1 MKVIEV
7 NGVKLHV
14 EENGTGPAVVLV
26 HGIPTDY
33 RVWRPQVDEL
43 SKRHRTI
50 SYSRRCAFPNQY
62 DEYAKS
68 TIENNTTDLEELVA
82 GTVGG
87 PASLVGHS
95 YGGPIAALYA
105 LRNPE
110 LVCSLVLIEPYLP
123 GILVDQQGTL
133 GNISLLIRKP
143 SVALSGARSLNSIKM
158 TQQEVANKNPEKA
171 LDTYYSST
179 WEGRK
184 PKVQLSSSMRA
195 MMLDN
200 METFRELL
208 TGVPP
213 FNSENAERI
222 VPPTLIVSGERTTK
236 YMRGVAMELHRTIP
250 NSQLATIQ
258 NASHYPHIENP
269 EECSAKIL
277 AFFSEHA
284 C

>member
-1 MKVIEV
+1 MNVVEV
-7 NGVKLHV
+7 DGVKLHV
-14 EENGTGPAVVLV
+14 EEDGTGPTVVLV

-43 SKRHRTI
+43 SKRYRTI

-62 DEYAKS
+62 DDYVKS
-68 TIENNTTDLEELVA
+68 TIENNATDLEGLIA
-82 GTVGG
+82 KTVGG
-87 PASLVGHS
+87 PVSLCGHS
-95 YGGPIAALYA
+95 YGGPIVALYA
-105 LRNPE
+105 LRNPK
-110 LVCSLVLIEPYLP
+110 LVRSLVLIEPYLP
-123 GILVDQQGTL
+123 GILVDQQSTL
-133 GNISLLIRKP
+133 GNLSLLIRKP
-143 SVALSGARSLNSIKM
+143 SIALSGAKSLSSIKM
-158 TQQEVANKNPEKA
+158 TQQEVANRNPEQA

-179 WEGRK
+179 WEGGK
-184 PKVQLSSSMRA
+184 PKIQLSSSARA

-208 TGVPP
+208 TGVPT
-213 FNSENAERI
+213 FNREDAERI
-222 VPPTLIVSGERTTK
+222 MPPTLIVSGEHTTK

-277 AFFSEHA
+277 AFFTEHA
-284 C
+284 S

>member
-1 MKVIEV
+1 MHLVEASGI
-7 NGVKLHV
+7 KLHF
-14 EENGTGPAVVLV
+14 EEAGTGPTVVMV

-33 RVWRPQVDEL
+33 RAWSPQVDAL
-43 SKRHRTI
+43 SKRYRTI
-50 SYSRRCAFPNQY
+50 SYSRRCAFPNQHDDY
-62 DEYAKS
+62 EKS
-68 TIENNTTDLEELVA
+68 TIENNTSDLEALIAE
-82 GTVGG
+82 TVGG
-87 PASLVGHS
+87 PVSLVGHS

-110 LVCSLVLIEPYLP
+110 LVRSLVLIEPYLP
-123 GILVDQQGTL
+123 GILVDQQNAI
-133 GNISLLIRKP
+133 GNLSLLIRKP
-143 SVALSGARSLNSIKM
+143 LVALSGARSLKSLKM
-158 TQQEVANKNPEKA
+158 TQQELANKNPEKA

-184 PKVQLSSSMRA
+184 PVQLSSSART

-200 METFRELL
+200 VETFRELL
-208 TGVPP
+208 SGVPT
-213 FNSENAERI
+213 FNRESAERI
-222 VPPTLIVSGERTTK
+222 VPPTLVVCGEYTTR
-236 YMRGVAMELHRTIP
+236 YMKGVATELHSTIP

-277 AFFSEHA
+277 EFLTERA

>member
-110 LVCSLVLIEPYLP
+110 LVRSLVLIEPYLP
-123 GILVDQQGTL
+123 GILVDQQGTI
-133 GNISLLIRKP
+133 GNLSLLIRKP
-143 SVALSGARSLNSIKM
+143 SLALSGARSLNSIKM

-179 WEGRK
+179 WEGGK
-184 PKVQLSSSMRA
+184 PKVRLSSSTRA

-208 TGVPP
+208 TGVPT
-213 FNSENAERI
+213 FNRDTAERI
-222 VPPTLIVSGERTTK
+222 VPPTLTVSGEHTTK

-250 NSQLATIQ
+250 KSQLATIL